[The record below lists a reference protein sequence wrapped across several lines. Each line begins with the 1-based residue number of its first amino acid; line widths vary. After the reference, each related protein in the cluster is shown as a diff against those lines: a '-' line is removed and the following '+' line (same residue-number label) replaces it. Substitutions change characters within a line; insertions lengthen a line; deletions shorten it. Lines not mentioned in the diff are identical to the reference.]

1 MKARVNMTDYDELVD
16 IRTVKQ
22 RERSSRVDN
31 ALFFVKQIKSHTRF
45 RVDRDVVEIQFNDTG
60 KSLSTVLA
68 SYLQQKNRA

>member
-1 MKARVNMTDYDELVD
+1 MTDYDELVD